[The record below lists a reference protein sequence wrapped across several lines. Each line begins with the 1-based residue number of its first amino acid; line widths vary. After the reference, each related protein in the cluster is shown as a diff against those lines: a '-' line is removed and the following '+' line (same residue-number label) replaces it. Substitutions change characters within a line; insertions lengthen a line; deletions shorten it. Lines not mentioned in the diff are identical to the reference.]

1 MCGAREFRNHLAPGR
16 NQQMSQPADNQS
28 PSSASPPGEG
38 RLLRTARREAIVVF
52 AIWLA
57 AICYTVGY
65 SYTFGYDRPEESI
78 KYIYGVPDWVMWGVV
93 LPWAVSTVAAVW
105 FAMFFMTD
113 EPLGDELAPGDDFD
127 IPSEDWGK
135 S

>member
-1 MCGAREFRNHLAPGR
+1 MFGASEFRNQIASGR
-16 NQQMSQPADNQS
+16 NQPMSPPADHQS
-28 PSSASPPGEG
+28 ASSASSPGEG

-57 AICYTVGY
+57 AITYTVGY
-65 SYTFGYDRPEESI
+65 SYTFGYDRAEATI
-78 KYIYGVPDWVMWGVV
+78 TYIYGVPDWVMWGVV
-93 LPWAVSTVAAVW
+93 LPWGVSTVAAVW

-113 EPLGDELAPGDDFD
+113 EPLGDEQAPGDDFD